1 MLNLSA
7 AVFLVHERT
16 DKMFIGLHR
25 HSHYSKRDAI
35 AKIPDMVERIGEL
48 GQTAW
53 ALTDHGTTSGLMEAY
68 RVTQKYNKTH
78 GKNIKFIFGC
88 EMYWVPDI
96 YIKDRKVNIPPH
108 QHH

>member
-1 MLNLSA
+1 
-7 AVFLVHERT
+7 
-16 DKMFIGLHR
+16 MFIGLHR